1 MDIYSTAHK
10 LRELTERDSLM
21 RQIAEGRLDRVM
33 PMVYGDADEVENYLS
48 YLVDLTL
55 NSSEELEG
63 CLEKKA
69 LASEVVE
76 NLAEFLEDFEFNG
89 EEVEVTG
96 ATLRAEVENLV
107 NLVSQAKRFVE
118 DNPDFP
124 GHVPTEFYVY
134 VHVGEES
141 GEVFY
146 VGKGKGKGK
155 RAWST
160 NREPYWHE
168 YVESIGRKYSVKIV
182 SEGLSES
189 EALNQEKALLVRNAN
204 SAINRNHPVGISVGI
219 QGSEA

>member
-1 MDIYSTAHK
+1 MDIYAVAHE

-21 RQIAEGRLDRVM
+21 RQIAEGRLDHVM
-33 PMVYGDADEVENYLS
+33 PMIRGEADEVENYLFC
-48 YLVDLTL
+48 LIDLTH

-63 CLEKKA
+63 WLEKKA

-89 EEVEVTG
+89 EEVKVTG
-96 ATLRAEVENLV
+96 AALRDEVKNLV
-107 NLVSQAKRFVE
+107 SLVSQAKRFVE
-118 DNPDFP
+118 ENPNFP
-124 GHVPTEFYVY
+124 GHAPTEFYVY
-134 VHVGEES
+134 VHVGDES

-146 VGKGKGKGK
+146 VGKGKGK

-160 NREPYWHE
+160 NREPYWHK

-189 EALNQEKALLVRNAN
+189 EALKQEEALLVQNAN
-204 SAINRNHPVGISVGI
+204 SVINQNSPVGMSIGT
-219 QGSEA
+219 QEPEA